1 MKQLEESIIKER
13 IAKRVAEEL
22 PNGGIVNLGV
32 GIPTLAVDYLPPD
45 KKLFIQTENGMLG
58 VGPSPKTPEETNP
71 NMINASRQLITAIPG
86 ASCFDAA
93 TSFAMIRGGRLDA
106 TVIGALEVGQNGD
119 LANWRIPGKDILG
132 PGGAMDLVAGV
143 KEVIVATQHTNRDG
157 KGKIVPRCTLPL
169 TALSAIDCLITEYAL
184 FRFVKEDKEKKLVL
198 MEHSSDISL
207 EELKEITPAEYEVSP
222 DLVVRE
228 VH

>member
-1 MKQLEESIIKER
+1 MSKLTETQIKER

-22 PNGGIVNLGV
+22 PDNGIVNLGV
-32 GIPTLAVDYLPPD
+32 GIPTLSVDYLPQD
-45 KKLFIQTENGMLG
+45 KKIYIQTENGLLG

-71 NMINASRQLITAIPG
+71 NFINASRQLITAIPG

-93 TSFAMIRGGRLDA
+93 TSFAMIRCGRLDA
-106 TVIGALEVGQNGD
+106 TVIGALEVSQKGD

-157 KGKIVPRCTLPL
+157 EGKIVPECKLPL
-169 TALSAIDCLITEYAL
+169 TALKAVDCLITEYAL
-184 FRFVKEDKEKKLVL
+184 FRFVGKGAEKRLIL
-198 MEHSSDISL
+198 MEHASDITL
-207 EELKEITPAEYEVSP
+207 AELKAITPAEYEVAPS
-222 DLVVRE
+222 LSVRE
-228 VH
+228 V